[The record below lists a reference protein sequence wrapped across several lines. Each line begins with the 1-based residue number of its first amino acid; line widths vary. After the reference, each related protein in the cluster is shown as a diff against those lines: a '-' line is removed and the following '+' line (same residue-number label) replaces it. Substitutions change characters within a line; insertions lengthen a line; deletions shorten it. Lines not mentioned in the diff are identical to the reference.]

1 MRMDSIPNETT
12 TTALNELPMPEEATL
27 PTITATPAKR
37 GRPYP
42 FGPGS
47 DFSPKR
53 RRIDG
58 LDTESLATDQ
68 GEDGAASSEVA
79 TLPLNSSY
87 FDKRKNGATATT
99 PPPSALLVTSSPVTQ
114 PTQLLDPNR
123 TPRTAPPV
131 VQVAASSP
139 FREELISPV
148 KTKLFTKAKPT
159 PAALQ
164 PDGSV
169 RPFDFYPSK
178 PNGVGNVDLTDDA
191 PHYLGGSSDEGSD
204 HDIKP
209 TFVGSALASKAI
221 PSVGAMRDRRDNAK
235 STEEPTRIEESP
247 VSIRNLQKFVYN
259 PSAKPQS
266 AHIPFQGRLDSVKR
280 PTTKYSSGTATIA
293 GSRPRNQTNGYSGID
308 IKVSEIENK
317 EYQNHVRR
325 MSTVLP
331 MKPIRV
337 LLNALMEKKG
347 NYDEAM
353 AVLTEDD
360 EDAIG
365 LTGSGDEKPASRV
378 AQMKTSNRAAA
389 APRGTIRDKW
399 SSTQAQAQVV
409 ASPEPAPKPRRRL
422 VKGASREVSSSPPA
436 PAHFD
441 DDTDSAGQYDGNSDE
456 ERYLEDKVLKYVNTC
471 TLKELSDISCT
482 AAETVKVVIAQRP
495 FRSLDEVRAV
505 TSDVAPV
512 KGKKSRGARTRAI
525 GDKIVDICLET
536 WRGYDAVDSLIAK
549 VEELGKPVAESIK
562 KWGVDI
568 FGSAGAG
575 GELEI
580 LDVNPDSGVASL
592 KDSAIGTPTDSLD
605 DGDEIKGTRRENQ
618 IGNFFKQQP
627 KNMAEGVI
635 LKDYQVVGVN
645 WLNLL
650 YEKKLSCIL
659 ADEMGLGKTCQ
670 VIAFL
675 ARLLEGGIKGPHL
688 VVVPSSTL
696 ENWLREFKRFCPALI
711 VEPYYGSLKERAE
724 MRISLCKRK
733 DWNVLVTTYQLATG
747 DRIDKRFLKDQ
758 SFNVCVYDEGHL
770 LKNSASN
777 RYDALMRLPAV
788 FRLLLTGTPLQ
799 NNLQE
804 LASLLAFILP
814 EVFNE
819 KREDLASIFKYKAKT
834 TDNEE
839 SNNALL
845 SIQRIKR
852 ARAMMTP
859 FVLRR
864 KKQQVLKHLPG
875 KTSRVEYCV
884 MNKAQESIYKHHLD
898 LAAEAIAAKAA
909 GKKASK
915 SNANVM
921 MQLRQ
926 AAIHPLL
933 FRRHYTDAKILQMSH
948 AILGE
953 ETYKN
958 CSQEIIYEDM
968 EVMNDLELNK
978 LCVMNP
984 KTLGK
989 HALKRK
995 EWMGSGKVEAMIK
1008 LLMEMREKGDRVLIF
1023 SQFTQVLDLLEL
1035 VMTTLGL
1042 GFLRIDGSTPVDM
1055 RQDMIDQYHEEEDI
1069 MTFLLST
1076 KAGGFGINLACAN
1089 RVVIF
1094 DSSFNPHDDAQA
1106 SDRAHRVGQTREV
1119 EVIRLVT
1126 KGTIEEQIL
1135 ALANTKLALDQS
1147 ISEDDNAVEGKAQEM
1162 VAKMLLQAEEERGK
1176 KAEES
1181 EEKAE
1186 DSDKKAGKK

>member
-1 MRMDSIPNETT
+1 MDSTPNNATI
-12 TTALNELPMPEEATL
+12 TAPNELPIPEEATF
-27 PTITATPAKR
+27 PAISATPTKR
-37 GRPYP
+37 GRLFP

-53 RRIDG
+53 RKIDG
-58 LDTESLATDQ
+58 LDTGTLATDQ
-68 GEDGAASSEVA
+68 GDDETASSEVA

-99 PPPSALLVTSSPVTQ
+99 PLPPALLATSSPITQ

-123 TPRTAPPV
+123 IPRAASPV
-131 VQVAASSP
+131 IQVAASSP
-139 FREELISPV
+139 PREELVSPV
-148 KTKLFTKAKPT
+148 GAKPFTKAKST
-159 PAALQ
+159 SVALQ

-178 PNGVGNVDLTDDA
+178 PSGAENVDLTDDGL
-191 PHYLGGSSDEGSD
+191 HYVGGSSDEGSD

-209 TFVGSALASKAI
+209 TFVGSALTNKAV
-221 PSVGAMRDRRDNAK
+221 PSVSAMRGRRDNAK
-235 STEEPTRIEESP
+235 SSEEPTRVEESP
-247 VSIRNLQKFVYN
+247 VTIRNLAQKFAYN
-259 PSAKPQS
+259 PSAKSHS
-266 AHIPFQGRLDSVKR
+266 ASIPFQGRLDSVRR
-280 PTTKYSSGTATIA
+280 PTTTYSSGTATIA
-293 GSRPRNQTNGYSGID
+293 GSRPRNQTNGYSGFEVKI
-308 IKVSEIENK
+308 SEIENK

-325 MSTVLP
+325 MSIVLP
-331 MKPIRV
+331 LVPIRV
-337 LLNALMEKKG
+337 LLNAIMEKKG
-347 NYDEAM
+347 NYDDAM
-353 AVLTEDD
+353 AMLTEDGENTID
-360 EDAIG
+360 
-365 LTGSGDEKPASRV
+365 LTGSGDEKFAGKV

-399 SSTQAQAQVV
+399 SSTQAQTEVV

-422 VKGASREVSSSPPA
+422 VKGSSREVSSSPPA
-436 PAHFD
+436 PTHYD
-441 DDTDSAGQYDGNSDE
+441 DDTDSAAQSDGNSDE
-456 ERYLEDKVLKYVNTC
+456 ERALEDKVLKYINTC

-482 AAETVKVVIAQRP
+482 AAETVKILISQRP

-512 KGKKSRGARTRAI
+512 KGKRSRGARTRAI

-568 FGSAGAG
+568 FGAAGAG

-580 LDVNPDSGVASL
+580 LDVSPDSGAPSL

-696 ENWLREFKRFCPALI
+696 ENWLREFKRFCPALV

-724 MRISLCKRK
+724 MRISLCKRR

-770 LKNSASN
+770 LKNSSSN

-839 SNNALL
+839 SNSALL

-884 MNKAQESIYKHHLD
+884 MNKAQEAIYKDYLD
-898 LAAEAIAAKAA
+898 IAAEAIAARAA
-909 GKKASK
+909 GQKASK

-933 FRRHYTDAKILQMSH
+933 FRKHYTDAKILQMSH

-953 ETYKN
+953 D
-958 CSQEIIYEDM
+958 IYSDC
-968 EVMNDLELNK
+968 NQQL
-978 LCVMNP
+978 
-984 KTLGK
+984 
-989 HALKRK
+989 
-995 EWMGSGKVEAMIK
+995 EWMASGKVEALTR

-1035 VMTTLGL
+1035 VMTTLGF

-1089 RVVIF
+1089 KVVIF

-1126 KGTIEEQIL
+1126 RGTIEEQIL
-1135 ALANTKLALDQS
+1135 TLANTKLALDQS
-1147 ISEDDNAVEGKAQEM
+1147 ISEDDNTIEGKAQEI
-1162 VAKMLLQAEEERGK
+1162 VAKMLLKAEEERGK
-1176 KAEES
+1176 GVGKGEGKTGDG
-1181 EEKAE
+1181 EK
-1186 DSDKKAGKK
+1186 